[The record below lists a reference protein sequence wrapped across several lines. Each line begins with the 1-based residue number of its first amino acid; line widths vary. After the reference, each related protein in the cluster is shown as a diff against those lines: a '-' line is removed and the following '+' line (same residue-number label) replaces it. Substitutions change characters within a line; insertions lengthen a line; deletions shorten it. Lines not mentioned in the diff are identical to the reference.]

1 MKHLSESLFLTCG
14 GVVVSITRDGR
25 LCVSAIARNETPYI
39 LEWVAHQLTI
49 GADLILIYDNGHDP
63 DGARLLFD
71 LDKHGVIVRIPWAG
85 KYPHGPQ
92 VPAYDDALDRL
103 RGHYEWV
110 LLVDLDELL
119 VPITHE
125 SLTDFLDTMPESDGV
140 WFPWL
145 IFGSSGELEYR
156 AEPMM
161 ERFVRRQKIDYLTIT
176 DVKSAVRPDKA
187 RKARIHVHH
196 LLTDAYTDPT
206 GSRRHLLNS
215 FGQHR
220 SAQLATGYDLVRI
233 HHYMT
238 KSEQEWKQKVSRGR
252 ADRGFLDESQGRD
265 LAEFSVWDRNEE
277 LDESALRL
285 APEVRKHLRRLR
297 AIVSR

>member
-1 MKHLSESLFLTCG
+1 
-14 GVVVSITRDGR
+14 VVAIIKDGR
-25 LCVSAIARNETPYI
+25 LCVSAIARHETPYL

-49 GADLILIYDNGHDP
+49 GANRILIYDNGHDP
-63 DGARLLFD
+63 DGTKLLYD
-71 LDKHGVIVRIPWAG
+71 LDRRGVVVRIPWTG

-103 RGHYEWV
+103 RGCFEWV
-110 LLVDLDELL
+110 LFVDLDEFLI
-119 VPITHE
+119 PIIHE
-125 SLTDFLDTMPESDGV
+125 SFIDFLDTMPGSDGI

-156 AEPMM
+156 PEPMS
-161 ERFVRRQKIDYLTIT
+161 ERFVHRQKIDPSTIT
-176 DVKSAVRPDKA
+176 YVKSAVRPD
-187 RKARIHVHH
+187 RTRDARIHVHH

-206 GSRRHLLNS
+206 GNRHHLLNS
-215 FGQHR
+215 FGERR
-220 SAQLATGYDLVRI
+220 SAQLARGYDLVRI

-252 ADRGFLDESQGRD
+252 ADRGFLDEIQGRH
-265 LAEFSVWDRNEE
+265 LAEFSVWDQNEE
-277 LDESALRL
+277 LDESALRF
-285 APEVRKHLRRLR
+285 APEVREHLRRLY